1 MLKTVGEIKLLPYAD
16 RDLLVSHPLQ
26 GRGIK
31 TGNVNSIKKSLVE
44 LGNYTESNPIKVINV
59 DGKYLIVDG
68 QHRTEALIEL
78 GYDIPI
84 HILSVNINVSK
95 FMIASNTYSKPWLVP
110 EYAIHFAALGIQI
123 YQDFLDHMKKYDVSA
138 GVLVAIYNKQVSR
151 KQDIMQRYRDGDLEV
166 VDSKHLEFTLLRLDS
181 LKNMGKNPPLEDS
194 SRKRQQFQQ
203 AMLQAF
209 ENPDFNFEKFKK
221 GLNKTKHELNKL
233 RKQTQILKEIY
244 KIESKGK

>member
-31 TGNVNSIKKSLVE
+31 TGNVSSIKKSLVE

-84 HILSVNINVSK
+84 HIVN
-95 FMIASNTYSKPWLVP
+95 
-110 EYAIHFAALGIQI
+110 LGL
-123 YQDFLDHMKKYDVSA
+123 YQ
-138 GVLVAIYNKQVSR
+138 
-151 KQDIMQRYRDGDLEV
+151 
-166 VDSKHLEFTLLRLDS
+166 
-181 LKNMGKNPPLEDS
+181 NMLYIS
-194 SRKRQQFQQ
+194 Q
-203 AMLQAF
+203 
-209 ENPDFNFEKFKK
+209 
-221 GLNKTKHELNKL
+221 H
-233 RKQTQILKEIY
+233 
-244 KIESKGK
+244 